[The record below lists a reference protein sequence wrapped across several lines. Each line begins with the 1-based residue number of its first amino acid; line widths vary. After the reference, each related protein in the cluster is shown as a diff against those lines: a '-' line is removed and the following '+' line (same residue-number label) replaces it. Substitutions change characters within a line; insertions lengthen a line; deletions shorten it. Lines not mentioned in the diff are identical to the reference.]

1 MKQAVIL
8 SICGLQ
14 TYPGQEPE
22 RVELVTEGYL
32 QQCQDG
38 WELSYE
44 ESGLTGLEGVTTHFH
59 ISADKVTLT
68 RTGKLNSKMVFC
80 EGVAHESLYELEF
93 GALMMRVCATK
104 VKSDITAAGGTIDL
118 IYNIEIEQTSA
129 GVIEYHLKIRK
140 K

>member
-14 TYPGQEPE
+14 TYPGQDPDT
-22 RVELVTEGYL
+22 VELVTEGYL
-32 QQCQDG
+32 QQCEDG
-38 WELSYE
+38 WELCYE
-44 ESGLTGLEGVTTHFH
+44 ESDLTGLAGVTTHFA
-59 ISADKVTLT
+59 IKGDTVTLT
-68 RTGKLNSKMVFC
+68 RTGKLNSKMVFQ
-80 EGVAHESLYELEF
+80 EGIAHESLYQMEF

-104 VKSDITAAGGTIDL
+104 VKSDITADGGTIDL

-129 GVIEYHLKIRK
+129 GVIEYHLQIRK